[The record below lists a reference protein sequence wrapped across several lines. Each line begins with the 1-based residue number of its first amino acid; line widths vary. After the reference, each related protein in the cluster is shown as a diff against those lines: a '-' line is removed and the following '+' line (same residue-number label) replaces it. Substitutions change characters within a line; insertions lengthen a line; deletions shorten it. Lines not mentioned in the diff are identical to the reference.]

1 MKIFVQILMMVLP
14 QSIRRFLYKRLFG
27 FKIHHTARIGFSL
40 VLCDELVMEEHSYI
54 SHFTIIKPIDR
65 LIMYPYARIG
75 SLNFITGYNTK
86 KNGFA
91 KRIGFYKHVN
101 DRKCELVLKEDA
113 AITSRH
119 FIDCNG
125 GVYMGEHSLLAGI
138 RSTILSHAIDFK
150 NCRQDA
156 LPVVIGSNT
165 FIGTGC
171 ILLKGTV
178 VPDFSIVGAGAV
190 LNKSYTESFKVY
202 GGVPAKVVKDISN
215 EYSTFFSRPS
225 GDVI

>member
-1 MKIFVQILMMVLP
+1 MKLLIQILMMVLP
-14 QSIRRFLYKRLFG
+14 QPIRRFLYQRLFG

-65 LIMYPYARIG
+65 LIMCPYARIG

-86 KNGFA
+86 ETGYA
-91 KRIGFYKHVN
+91 KKIGFYKHVN
-101 DRKCELVLKEDA
+101 DRKCELILKEDA

-150 NCRQDA
+150 NCLQDVQ
-156 LPVVIGSNT
+156 PVVIGSYA
-165 FIGTGC
+165 FVGTGC
-171 ILLKGTV
+171 ILLKGTNI
-178 VPDFSIVGAGAV
+178 PDYSIVGAGSV
-190 LNKSYTESFKVY
+190 VNKLYTE
-202 GGVPAKVVKDISN
+202 N
-215 EYSTFFSRPS
+215 H
-225 GDVI
+225 